1 MTITVED
8 IAWNRVFLEVRYRA
22 TNGERLRLYRLRS
35 ERFVDFVEERH
46 GDVVQARVN
55 IVETGNREPF
65 DDGEWLFCERI
76 EHEPITLDWVQEHM
90 PWLVDQVK
98 HRVWRSLPKHVRR
111 KAAKQDITWREY
123 PIDMNA
129 VAERIAEHPYNTH
142 NIVYEPELLLR
153 LGDLSRVFRYVNGKY
168 SCAASIL
175 PRVDITEY
183 TNLVLAVDYYIKN
196 NHPRIRRLSL
206 RFAEKQLFA
215 AFHAVAHAIVP
226 HKGNRVL
233 FLKENG
239 EEPTD
244 NMAAIRDRMLER
256 GMDSD
261 YVIAER
267 YRNTFE
273 GHQNLGSWLKD
284 IAAIARADYIFID
297 DYCPVFNFI
306 NPGDDTV
313 LTQVWHA
320 GVGFKSVGY
329 ARFGISGSPDPYQS
343 AHRRYNYALIG
354 NEHLRQ
360 IYSEVFGIEE
370 EALLA
375 TGMPR
380 LDNFLDEGHARS
392 VRAELLERYPWMGEG
407 RVVVFAPTYRGAGQ
421 RTAHYPYEEFFDM
434 EALYAMCEDTN
445 TYFVFEMH
453 HFIDELPDIP
463 EKFKDRIID
472 LSDENLNDL
481 FFVADV
487 LVTDYSSCFYDYLLL
502 KKPVIFYVP
511 DKVTYE
517 ATRGVQRTV
526 DEMAPG
532 VVCDNFAD
540 FMDVLATNAYEA
552 KEPDA
557 SMIDRCLEGTGLATD
572 RAIDTILLGRD
583 VPGVRMRTD
592 AYGQQRPSC

>member
-8 IAWNRVFLEVRYRA
+8 ISWNRVFLEVRYRA
-22 TNGERLRLYRLRS
+22 TDGESLKLYRLRS
-35 ERFVDFVEERH
+35 QRFVNFIEERTEE
-46 GDVVQARVN
+46 GNGELVRARVN

-76 EHEPITLDWVQEHM
+76 AYEPLTLAWAEEHM
-90 PWLVDQVK
+90 PWLVEQVK
-98 HRVWRSLPKHVRR
+98 HRVWTSLPKRVRKR
-111 KAAKQDITWREY
+111 AAQEEITWREY
-123 PIDMNA
+123 TYDRTMLA
-129 VAERIAEHPYNTH
+129 DRIAEHPYNTH
-142 NIVYEPELLLR
+142 NIEYAPELLGR

-175 PRVDITEY
+175 PRTDRTEY
-183 TNLVLAVDYYIKN
+183 NNLVLAIDYYVKN
-196 NHPRIRRLSL
+196 KNPRFRRFSKRQL
-206 RFAEKQLFA
+206 EKQVFA
-215 AFHAVAHAIVP
+215 AFHRVVHGLVP

-239 EEPTD
+239 DEPTD
-244 NMAAIRDRMLER
+244 NMAAIRDRMIER
-256 GMDSD
+256 GLDAD
-261 YVIAER
+261 FVIDER

-273 GHQNLGSWLKD
+273 GHQNPFSWTRD
-284 IAAIARADYIFID
+284 IVAIARADYIFID

-306 NPGDDTV
+306 DPGDDTV

-329 ARFGISGSPDPYQS
+329 ARFGIKGSPDPYQS

-370 EALLA
+370 QALLA

-380 LDNFLDEGHARS
+380 LDHFLDEGHAAEA
-392 VRAELLERYPWMGEG
+392 RADLLARYPWMDEG
-407 RVVVFAPTYRGAGQ
+407 RVVVFAPTFRGSGQ
-421 RTAHYPYEEFFDM
+421 RTAHYPYEEYFDM
-434 EALYAMCEDTN
+434 EALYEMCCDTN

-463 EKFKDRIID
+463 EKFRDRIFD
-472 LSDENLNDL
+472 LSEENLNQL

-487 LVTDYSSCFYDYLLL
+487 LVTDYSSCFYDFLLL
-502 KKPVIFYVP
+502 KKPVVFYVP
-511 DKVTYE
+511 DKVIYE

-532 VVCDNFAD
+532 VVCDTFAD
-540 FMDVLATNAYEA
+540 FMDVLATNAYDA

-557 SMIDRCLEGTGLATD
+557 SMIDRCLENSGLATD
-572 RAIDTILLGRD
+572 RAINTILLGKD
-583 VPGVRMRTD
+583 VPGVKMK
-592 AYGQQRPSC
+592 

>member
-8 IAWNRVFLEVRYRA
+8 ISWNRVFLEVRYCA
-22 TNGERLRLYRLRS
+22 TAGERLQLYRLRS
-35 ERFVDFVEERH
+35 QRFVGFIEDRETVEGGEL
-46 GDVVQARVN
+46 VQARVN

-76 EHEPITLDWVQEHM
+76 DHEPITLEWAQEHM
-90 PWLVDQVK
+90 PWMVDLVK
-98 HRVWRSLPKHVRR
+98 HRVWSSLPNRVRR
-111 KAAKQDITWREY
+111 RAAKQDITWHDY
-123 PIDMNA
+123 PIDMDK
-129 VAERIAEHPYNTH
+129 VAERIGEHPYNTH
-142 NIVYEPELLLR
+142 NIAYAPELLGR

-175 PRVDITEY
+175 PRTDRTEY
-183 TNLVLAVDYYIKN
+183 TNLVLAIDYYVKN
-196 NHPRIRRLSL
+196 KNPRIRRFSL
-206 RFAEKQLFA
+206 RFLEKQVFA
-215 AFHAVAHAIVP
+215 AFHAVVHALMP
-226 HKGNRVL
+226 HRGNRVL

-239 EEPTD
+239 DEPTD
-244 NMAAIRDRMLER
+244 NMAAIRDRMIER
-256 GMDSD
+256 GLDKD
-261 YVIAER
+261 FVIDER
-267 YRNTFE
+267 YRNTF
-273 GHQNLGSWLKD
+273 GLFQNPFAWMRD
-284 IAAIARADYIFID
+284 IVDIARADYIFID

-306 NPGDDTV
+306 NPGNDTV

-380 LDNFLDEGHARS
+380 LDHFLDEGHA
-392 VRAELLERYPWMGEG
+392 VEARADLLARYPWMDEG
-407 RVVVFAPTYRGAGQ
+407 RVVVFAPTFRGAGQ
-421 RTAHYPYEEFFDM
+421 RTAHYPYEEYFDM
-434 EALYAMCEDTN
+434 KALYEMCCDTN

-463 EKFKDRIID
+463 KKYRDRIFD
-472 LSDENLNDL
+472 LSEENLNQL

-487 LVTDYSSCFYDYLLL
+487 LVTDYSSCFYDFLLL
-502 KKPVIFYVP
+502 KKPVVFYVP
-511 DKVTYE
+511 DKVVYE

-532 VVCDNFAD
+532 VVCDTFAD
-540 FMDVLATNAYEA
+540 FMDVLTTNAYEA
-552 KEPDA
+552 TEPDV
-557 SMIDRCLEGTGLATD
+557 SMIDRCLEGSGLATD
-572 RAIDTILLGRD
+572 RAIDTILLGKD
-583 VPGVRMRTD
+583 VPGVRM
-592 AYGQQRPSC
+592 AKQQVNS